1 MSRARWLLVVV
12 LGTCLGAAAVLAAP
26 ASFTDVVR
34 NDQVFTA
41 ATTSTTTTTTP
52 TTVPSTTTTAPPAP
66 RLKVQ
71 TTATDVIFLTNMHV
85 FVKLVNF
92 GTAPAPLASVRIRY
106 WYDDD
111 GLPGINLVAASAS
124 CRTGCTNVTTT
135 TVKVSP
141 PRSGAYEYLEI
152 GFTASAGSLGPG
164 ATLGPIEVR
173 VSSTDLWVLS
183 NDYSQA
189 TSGSYV
195 DNPTV
200 TAYLSGTLVWG
211 TEP

>member
-34 NDQVFTA
+34 NHQDFTA

-71 TTATDVIFLTNMHV
+71 TTATDVIFLTSMHV

-111 GLPGINLVAASAS
+111 GPPGVNLVPASSA
-124 CRTGCTNVTTT
+124 CGTGCTNVTTT

-141 PRSGAYEYLEI
+141 PRTGAYQYLEI

-164 ATLGPIEVR
+164 ATLGPIDVL
-173 VSSTDLWVLS
+173 VSSTDPWILS
-183 NDYSQA
+183 NDHSRA
-189 TSGSYV
+189 TSSSYV